1 MRHVPPALAL
11 LAASALAL
19 AGCASTTS
27 ASDGPAAAADG
38 TITIGAV
45 LPLTGS
51 SATIGA
57 DQQRGIELAV
67 ADINANGGIDGK
79 EIAVDI
85 EDSQGTAAG
94 GLDAA
99 RKLVSVQGVPAV
111 IGEYSSG
118 VTIPVGSY
126 LQEQGVVHL
135 NVGSSSPEIA
145 EIGDFSFSDIG
156 LDTLA
161 SSFTAQQLIDG
172 GFTTATIV
180 VPNNSYGEG
189 VESTLS
195 EAFTALGGTVADTVL
210 YTEGQTD
217 YRAEL
222 QRAADSD
229 PDVFVYS
236 AYGQDSALI
245 NQQAYELG
253 LAATPWYGIYL
264 TMCVGDSDPAVVEGQ
279 IGMDVNYTG
288 PDGDAYVAAYED
300 AYGEGLASSYSA
312 YAYDA
317 VHLIA
322 DAIENGDSA
331 EASDIRD
338 ALAGLTEPFSGI
350 TGPIS
355 FDADNQRVEQ
365 PYATMSIVDGSPI
378 VTNGAGS

>member
-1 MRHVPPALAL
+1 MRIAPQLPVL
-11 LAASALAL
+11 LVVSALAL
-19 AGCASTTS
+19 TGCSSGNVASE
-27 ASDGPAAAADG
+27 SDD

-67 ADINANGGIDGK
+67 ADINANGGVDGK
-79 EIAVDI
+79 EIVVEI

-99 RKLVSVQGVPAV
+99 RKLVSAQGVPAV
-111 IGEYSSG
+111 LGEYSSG
-118 VTIPVGSY
+118 VTIPIGSY
-126 LQEQGVVHL
+126 LQEQGVVHM
-135 NVGSSSPEIA
+135 NIGSSSPDIA
-145 EIGDFSFSDIG
+145 AIGDYSFSDIG

-161 SSFTAQQLIDG
+161 SSFTAQQIIENG
-172 GFTTATIV
+172 YTSAAIV
-180 VPNNSYGEG
+180 APNNSYGEG
-189 VESTLS
+189 VESTLTD
-195 EAFTALGGTVADTVL
+195 AFEELGGTITDSVL

-222 QRAADSD
+222 ERAAKSK

-245 NQQAYELG
+245 NQQGFELG
-253 LAATPWYGIYL
+253 LMKTPWYGIYL
-264 TMCVGDSDPAVVEGQ
+264 TMCVGDSDPSVVEGQ

-288 PDGDAYVAAYED
+288 PDGDDYVTAYED
-300 AYGEGLASSYSA
+300 AYGEGLVSSYSA

-317 VHLIA
+317 VMLTAHAIKTGRST
-322 DAIENGDSA
+322 DAA
-331 EASDIRD
+331 DIRD
-338 ALAGLTEPFSGI
+338 ALAGLTEPFGGV

-355 FDADNQRVEQ
+355 FDDDNQRVEQ
-365 PYATMSIVDGSPI
+365 PYATMTVVDGAPVVANAS
-378 VTNGAGS
+378 GS